1 MTAEEWKK
9 EILSIDDPKILNYIQ
24 DCCSARQQLGRAD
37 HQLEEEPENLN
48 GNPVAYSPPKPPK
61 KYKSLSS
68 IEPENPEDL

>member
-37 HQLEEEPENLN
+37 HQLEEESEGEPT
-48 GNPVAYSPPKPPK
+48 PTTYSPPKPPK